1 MYERPI
7 VPHEAPQENIALCS
21 QVIDCLREGDA
32 ATAADEYAWQINNV
46 LEWYAM
52 YFSPEVIDV
61 QDAMFWGEANQG
73 NLYWGTGRTFVKA
86 DVEEATR
93 SLMLRYDEQG
103 GDFSAEIAVY
113 EAAIEA
119 QRQVL
124 RDSVADEVQGI
135 LELAGMLK

>member
-7 VPHEAPQENIALCS
+7 VPHEAPQENVALS
-21 QVIDCLREGDA
+21 REIISLLEAGDVQ
-32 ATAADEYAWQINNV
+32 TAVDEYAWSVNNV

-113 EAAIEA
+113 AAAIEA

-124 RDSVADEVQGI
+124 RDCVAAEVQGI